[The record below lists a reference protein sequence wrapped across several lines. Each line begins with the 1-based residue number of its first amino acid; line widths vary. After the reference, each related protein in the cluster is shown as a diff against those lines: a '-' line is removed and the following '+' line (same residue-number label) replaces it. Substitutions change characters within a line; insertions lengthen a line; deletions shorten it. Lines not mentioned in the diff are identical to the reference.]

1 MTCFASTLQ
10 GQPSYFMKSLM
21 DIAQKGPPAKVWG
34 ATMTALVVMAN
45 MLALTLISWAAGK
58 TVVSCTSAIVSCV
71 CAIAAIIALSVSAS
85 RR

>member
-1 MTCFASTLQ
+1 MRWVASIVQ
-10 GQPSYFMKSLM
+10 GQPSYFVKTLM

-45 MLALTLISWAAGK
+45 MLALTLISWAARK
-58 TVVSCTSAIVSCV
+58 TVVSCISAIVSCV